1 MRRSVTPR
9 AQTCVGRPRD
19 GCKLRHNHEN
29 RIQPKRNNIEFDA
42 LARDAV
48 IAGERHGDLN

>member
-9 AQTCVGRPRD
+9 AQTRVGRPRD